1 MIYSTAIS
9 LYLFSYCDEKNLCGI
24 EKKEGS
30 RSRVREER
38 GTDKAESTIMG
49 GVSIAQSHK
58 HNKHVKELIILHEV
72 FERFELVSVGIL
84 KLPVAQRFLLGII
97 FFFVVV
103 RRFKKKKKK
112 KFFQLKLKLVLPSVK
127 DGLCNL

>member
-1 MIYSTAIS
+1 MIYSAAIS

-30 RSRVREER
+30 RSWVREER

-49 GVSIAQSHK
+49 GVSIAQSQK

-84 KLPVAQRFLLGII
+84 KLPVAQRFLLGN
-97 FFFVVV
+97 FFF
-103 RRFKKKKKK
+103 RCCENIQEEEKKT
-112 KFFQLKLKLVLPSVK
+112 FSS
-127 DGLCNL
+127 LC